1 MSELFA
7 AASARVEAL
16 AAQVRAALEAGSAP
30 IVLLRHSIREPIL
43 SADLRDAMAAPLT
56 VEGRALAAVLAAALP
71 VERPVALRHS
81 PVPRCEETARI
92 LAHGL
97 AARGAALRPLASL
110 ERLGASYV
118 RDPDEVVARF
128 AALGQRGFVQAWSAG
143 QIARSIID
151 PPQLAGEELMTELLA
166 LHADGVLD
174 LHVSHDL
181 TLVALLSLV
190 AAVGDPAF
198 PWPRYLD
205 GVVLSAHD
213 GRLRVRYGA
222 ARYERTR

>member
-1 MSELFA
+1 MSEPFA
-7 AASARVEAL
+7 AARARVEGL
-16 AAQVRAALEAGSAP
+16 AAEVRAELEAGCAP

-43 SADLRDAMAAPLT
+43 SADLSDAMAAPLT
-56 VEGRALAAVLAAALP
+56 AEGRALAAVLATALP
-71 VERPVALRHS
+71 AERPVAIRHS

-92 LAHGL
+92 LADGL
-97 AARGAALRPLASL
+97 VARGAALRPLASL

-118 RDPDEVVARF
+118 RDPDGVVARF
-128 AALGQRGFVQAWSAG
+128 ATLGQRGFVQAWSAG
-143 QIARSIID
+143 QIARTIID
-151 PPQLAGEELMTELLA
+151 PPQLAGEELLAELLA
-166 LHADGVLD
+166 LHADGEPLD

-190 AAVGDPAF
+190 AAVDHPGF

-205 GVVLSAHD
+205 AVLLCPRE

-222 ARYERTR
+222 ASYDR